1 MRYYEIKNPR
11 GCVEI
16 LYFLGAP
23 TRGCVDFMTF
33 FASYEIQQNLTRQ
46 QILFRR

>member
-1 MRYYEIKNPR
+1 MRYYEIKNP
-11 GCVEI
+11 
-16 LYFLGAP
+16 
-23 TRGCVDFMTF
+23 RGCVDFMTF